1 MVNKT
6 HIKNHIKKTQ
16 KYTKKNTKYNYNYN
30 KIKSVHSRKK
40 EINELEELQFFNS
53 LYKSNEYFP
62 SCLIE
67 EYRNLQNSKFNYK
80 QLYKDYDSDQQINA
94 IVKISIKYDPN
105 FFLRLLGIAAKRFN
119 PEVFP
124 EVYKILMSKKPDS
137 IIYKDLH
144 KLYNS
149 VKNMYKN
156 PRMSYAC
163 NTTTIIAQ
171 TFFSKLVMKIGL
183 TEIKKIQTYLDIGAG
198 DCKFAKQMGIT
209 FNILPTNVYGV
220 DLNSFSEK
228 GDWGRSSNM
237 NGVNF
242 YGINNNEAYPFEDNM
257 FDLVSMKMVLH
268 HIENIDFYMSE
279 FVRIL
284 KNGGYLCLF
293 DHDAFTYADYMLCD
307 IEHGYF
313 MNVFNNKNSN
323 ETLEN
328 KNKNKKENQL
338 GFVKYRNWLQID
350 YLFHKYGFKFVNA
363 GEYSSHIN
371 KEVTPTRA
379 FIVIY
384 KLNKN

>member
-1 MVNKT
+1 
-6 HIKNHIKKTQ
+6 
-16 KYTKKNTKYNYNYN
+16 
-30 KIKSVHSRKK
+30 
-40 EINELEELQFFNS
+40 
-53 LYKSNEYFP
+53 
-62 SCLIE
+62 
-67 EYRNLQNSKFNYK
+67 
-80 QLYKDYDSDQQINA
+80 
-94 IVKISIKYDPN
+94 
-105 FFLRLLGIAAKRFN
+105 
-119 PEVFP
+119 
-124 EVYKILMSKKPDS
+124 MSKKPDS

-149 VKNMYKN
+149 SKNMYKN

-163 NTTTIIAQ
+163 NTITIIAQ

-279 FVRIL
+279 FVRII

-328 KNKNKKENQL
+328 KKQNKKQNQNQNQNQL
-338 GFVKYRNWLQID
+338 GFVKYRNWLQTN